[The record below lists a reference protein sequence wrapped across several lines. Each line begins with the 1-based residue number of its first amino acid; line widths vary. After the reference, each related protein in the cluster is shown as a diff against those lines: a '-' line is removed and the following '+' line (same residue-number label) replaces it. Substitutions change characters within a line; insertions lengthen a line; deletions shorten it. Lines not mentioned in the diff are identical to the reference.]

1 MSRWRSAARAG
12 AADVEAWRRD
22 PTSLGRLWL
31 GRFEE
36 GPLLQ
41 VAARR
46 ILLALHLPPRLL
58 APFAGR
64 TEGARRVLE
73 LTTYWR
79 GARRALRDRDAWRRL
94 TQGTTILM
102 YHAIGED
109 DEPAT
114 RFRLRRRSF
123 ERQMSKLARRRRILS
138 LHEYVALRLTH
149 QLPPAKSV
157 VITFDDGYLDTRTLA
172 APVLARLELPATV
185 FLVTKRVGPGRVWQ
199 GDGELAGR
207 PLVSWE
213 EVEELRDLGFDVG
226 GHTQTHPVLTEL
238 PATKLKAE
246 IAGSRSDL
254 AKRLGTPPEAFAYPY
269 GKWNDAA
276 AEAVR
281 AAGFSSAC
289 TVSAGRNGPATPLH
303 ALRRTEVHGT
313 DSRLRFALGLATG
326 DTTILDRLARRLRK
340 RDR

>member
-1 MSRWRSAARAG
+1 
-12 AADVEAWRRD
+12 
-22 PTSLGRLWL
+22 
-31 GRFEE
+31 
-36 GPLLQ
+36 
-41 VAARR
+41 
-46 ILLALHLPPRLL
+46 
-58 APFAGR
+58 
-64 TEGARRVLE
+64 
-73 LTTYWR
+73 
-79 GARRALRDRDAWRRL
+79 
-94 TQGTTILM
+94 
-102 YHAIGED
+102 
-109 DEPAT
+109 
-114 RFRLRRRSF
+114 
-123 ERQMSKLARRRRILS
+123 
-138 LHEYVALRLTH
+138 
-149 QLPPAKSV
+149 
-157 VITFDDGYLDTRTLA
+157 
-172 APVLARLELPATV
+172 
-185 FLVTKRVGPGRVWQ
+185 
-199 GDGELAGR
+199 
-207 PLVSWE
+207 
-213 EVEELRDLGFDVG
+213 VEELRDLGFDVG